1 MKCFKVN
8 GEKQYMFLN
17 RKRGS
22 KSVVFDNEQK
32 MALRASFEFKHS
44 LRYILVTFEDCELT

>member
-22 KSVVFDNEQK
+22 KSVVFYNEQK